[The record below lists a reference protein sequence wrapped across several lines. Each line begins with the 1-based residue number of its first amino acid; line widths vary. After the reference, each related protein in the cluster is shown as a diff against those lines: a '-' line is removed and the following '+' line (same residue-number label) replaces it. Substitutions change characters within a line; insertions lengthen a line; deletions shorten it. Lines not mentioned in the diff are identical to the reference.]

1 MTLKTNGLWPAVVWV
16 ALLAGS
22 SAQAPGSSGA
32 DQQSTPTFSVRVDA
46 VTTDV
51 IVRDSQ
57 GRFVSNLAKDE
68 FEIYE
73 DGVRQQIVSMTR
85 SFGGRVTNVLL
96 APPPAAPE
104 GVLLPTRSA
113 ATDTTPGR
121 VFVFFV
127 DDLHLQAMST
137 SRVRQL
143 FKKVAKELVH
153 EGDLFGIV
161 SSGPSSIAIDM
172 TYDMKR
178 IDEAIDRIVG
188 SALTPSDIIE
198 TSTGMH
204 GPSELRHRVQ
214 VAFRTMYDVL
224 RGLEQVRNRRK
235 ALVWVSEG
243 YDFNPFQEARLGLG
257 NPNFFFQQNQANFLR
272 ANRVNEDGTRQP
284 VINPLVEA
292 QRQNETFSDADL
304 AGALGDLTRAANR
317 ANTTIYTVDP
327 RGLAAA
333 PDIQEQVDPT
343 EWAAYLR
350 KSQDT
355 LRVLADDTG
364 GLAIVNDNDFDRA
377 LQRIDTDTSDYYVL
391 GYSSSNPDASQR
403 RRRIEVRVTRP
414 GMNVWSRTEYVLP

>member
-1 MTLKTNGLWPAVVWV
+1 MTLKTPGLWPAVVWV
-16 ALLAGS
+16 ALLGAL
-22 SAQAPGSSGA
+22 SAASSGA
-32 DQQSTPTFSVRVDA
+32 DQQATPTFSVRVDA

-51 IVRDSQ
+51 IVRDAQ
-57 GRFVSNLAKDE
+57 GRFVSDLTKDE
-68 FEIYE
+68 FGIYE

-104 GVLLPTRSA
+104 GVLLPTRRA

-137 SRVRQL
+137 SRVREL

-178 IDEAIDRIVG
+178 IDEAIDKIVG
-188 SALTPSDIIE
+188 SALTASDIIE

-364 GLAIVNDNDFDRA
+364 GLAIVNENDFDSA
-377 LQRIDTDTSDYYVL
+377 LQRIDTETSDYYVL

-414 GMNVWSRTEYVLP
+414 GVSVWSRTEYVLP